1 MVWEITENLIKEFR
15 NEKYNLIIEGTLR
28 TYELPLNEAKRF
40 KENNYSQINLY
51 IIAVKPEKSY
61 LSTLLRYEKM
71 IEHGQN
77 PRMTPKEHHD
87 LVVSN
92 ICNNLSKLYEE
103 KAFNNIQLYDRENN
117 LLYDM
122 KKTPNINPKEILE
135 NEFKR
140 PWLKEEFENYK
151 KDWENLLSKMENRK
165 ANPKEIEEVKKEYEN
180 IIKNIV
186 VEKKA
191 GNKNLKM
198 IKIKEWV
205 LQIKIGRL
213 KI

>member
-61 LSTLLRYEKM
+61 LSTFIKIWKDRTWTKILVA
-71 IEHGQN
+71 
-77 PRMTPKEHHD
+77 TPKEHHD

-103 KAFNNIQLYDRENN
+103 K
-117 LLYDM
+117 LLITYSYM
-122 KKTPNINPKEILE
+122 IEKIIYYMIWKNSNINPKEILE

-151 KDWENLLSKMENRK
+151 K
-165 ANPKEIEEVKKEYEN
+165 I
-180 IIKNIV
+180 
-186 VEKKA
+186 
-191 GNKNLKM
+191 G
-198 IKIKEWV
+198 KIC
-205 LQIKIGRL
+205 
-213 KI
+213 